1 MDSQLRVSFRISEMA
16 LFFLYLPPSSRGW
29 AQGWFLRNTTVLGPW
44 MLFEVKKKRRVGF
57 QLQAGRQNMHRAGQD
72 RWAGAPWGLWDGLC
86 GSNSAQHKSIQKT
99 RTGLC
104 GNSLVVQWLV
114 LSMLGPWVRELRS
127 HKLCSKEKKKE
138 RKKRKEKKELT
149 GCVMAG
155 VTGVGMG
162 RGGQQ
167 LQEMRE
173 ERSPSGWGA

>member
-1 MDSQLRVSFRISEMA
+1 MVSA
-16 LFFLYLPPSSRGW
+16 L
-29 AQGWFLRNTTVLGPW
+29 N
-44 MLFEVKKKRRVGF
+44 
-57 QLQAGRQNMHRAGQD
+57 
-72 RWAGAPWGLWDGLC
+72 AGA
-86 GSNSAQHKSIQKT
+86 
-99 RTGLC
+99 
-104 GNSLVVQWLV
+104 
-114 LSMLGPWVRELRS
+114 LGQGTKIPQAVRQR
-127 HKLCSKEKKKE
+127 KKKE